1 MIGLSECIFV
11 VEPLC
16 FDLVS
21 EIFKAVAP
29 NFFYSGYT
37 LRIWWNSLDSFPR
50 KDTYVKVNIQFQ
62 EVSNTHLRSFMDPRL
77 RISVWKHDLEGTKL
91 GFHSFNNV

>member
-29 NFFYSGYT
+29 NFFIQGT
-37 LRIWWNSLDSFPR
+37 LWESDETL
-50 KDTYVKVNIQFQ
+50 
-62 EVSNTHLRSFMDPRL
+62 
-77 RISVWKHDLEGTKL
+77 
-91 GFHSFNNV
+91 

>member
-1 MIGLSECIFV
+1 MIGLSECIIV

-29 NFFYSGYT
+29 NLFDSGYT
-37 LRIWWNSLDSFPR
+37 LRI
-50 KDTYVKVNIQFQ
+50 
-62 EVSNTHLRSFMDPRL
+62 
-77 RISVWKHDLEGTKL
+77 
-91 GFHSFNNV
+91 